1 MIAFH
6 ALLSDP
12 SDAMKW
18 MYRLQQ
24 RIGITRQESL
34 FILTFS
40 LVLLFGLAVRYLYA
54 QTPPPDFYAE
64 TDRRF
69 EESARRFRQAEPS
82 GVSDDTTRT
91 GRRAP
96 AVDERPVRMNLNLAT
111 ASQLER
117 LPRIG
122 PKMAARILAYRRAHG
137 PFKRV
142 ADLVRVRG
150 IGEKT
155 LALLEPL
162 LFVDD
167 RP

>member
-1 MIAFH
+1 
-6 ALLSDP
+6 
-12 SDAMKW
+12 MKW

-34 FILTFS
+34 FILS
-40 LVLLFGLAVRYLYA
+40 LSFVLLFGLAVRYLYA
-54 QTPPPDFYAE
+54 QTPPPGFYAE

-69 EESARRFRQAEPS
+69 EESAHRFRQMNPG
-82 GVSDDTTRT
+82 GVSADTTRA
-91 GRRAP
+91 GASA

-122 PKMAARILAYRRAHG
+122 PKMAARILAYREAHG

-155 LALLEPL
+155 LARLEPL
-162 LFVDD
+162 LFVEE

>member
-1 MIAFH
+1 
-6 ALLSDP
+6 
-12 SDAMKW
+12 MKW

-34 FILTFS
+34 FILS
-40 LVLLFGLAVRYLYA
+40 LSFVLLFGLAVRYLYA
-54 QTPPPDFYAE
+54 QTPPPGFYAE

-69 EESARRFRQAEPS
+69 EESARRFRQATPVAGDS
-82 GVSDDTTRT
+82 TRA
-91 GRRAP
+91 RRPAP
-96 AVDERPVRMNLNLAT
+96 AVDERPVRMNLNFAT

-122 PKMAARILAYRRAHG
+122 PKMAARILAYREAHG